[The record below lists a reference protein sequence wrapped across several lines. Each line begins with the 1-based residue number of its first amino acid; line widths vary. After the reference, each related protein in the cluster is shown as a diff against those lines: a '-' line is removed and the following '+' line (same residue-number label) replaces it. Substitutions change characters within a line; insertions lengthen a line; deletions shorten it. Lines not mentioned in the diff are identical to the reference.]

1 MYGLECD
8 RDRPDQL
15 HDAPCPS
22 WVRLYSPETHRAR
35 DVVPAT
41 GTRGSR
47 PPFVRIV
54 ALGTQPSQK
63 LIDHSKES
71 ACGLGQRKQK
81 SDGDL
86 AHTAKSQTLRVA
98 LHAVRSEEHTS
109 ELQYLMANSYS
120 VLRLKKK

>member
-1 MYGLECD
+1 MECD
-8 RDRPDQL
+8 RSTPDQL
-15 HDAPCPS
+15 HDAPCQIL
-22 WVRLYSPETHRAR
+22 VRRYSTETHRAR

-47 PPFVRIV
+47 PPVVRIV

-86 AHTAKSQTLRVA
+86 AHTAQSQTLRVA
-98 LHAVRSEEHTS
+98 LHAVRRQIGRGTVRARV
-109 ELQYLMANSYS
+109 LQY
-120 VLRLKKK
+120 V